1 LHESIDDLQSD
12 FNRLHELI
20 EQRYF
25 VAANIAANIA
35 TTTAPSS
42 AELPCVPA

>member
-25 VAANIAANIA
+25 IAANIAA
-35 TTTAPSS
+35 TKAPSS